1 MAWPQRR
8 PTPGQAKRV
17 SVMTEPPS
25 SAPGQ
30 TGSEQEPGAGQLE
43 DGGQPL
49 EHEPHGRFAVTQ
61 RIPEVAPQRALE
73 EAQVLHGYG
82 IVKPHGL
89 AELGE
94 VFGGG
99 VGRQQQERRVA
110 RQMEDEE
117 DDGRDPEEHQTRL
130 PAAAQQ
136 VRLHTVLGHSAGGFA
151 PLPKPP
157 PANRSR
163 RHRRRSNLGSIAFL
177 GQAARLARRVCRGGR
192 PPRYAAYGETCR
204 PAGPTAGDAH
214 PAPARPRRARASR
227 GYTRRTRGGGER
239 AAGA

>member
-1 MAWPQRR
+1 D
-8 PTPGQAKRV
+8 
-17 SVMTEPPS
+17 
-25 SAPGQ
+25 GQ
-30 TGSEQEPGAGQLE
+30 TESEQEPGAGQLE
-43 DGGQPL
+43 GGGQPL

-73 EAQVLHGYG
+73 EAQVLHGHG
-82 IVKPHGL
+82 IVEPHGL

-117 DDGRDPEEHQTRL
+117 DDGRDAEEHQTRL

-136 VRLHTVLGHSAGGFA
+136 VRLHTVLGHSAGGSA

-157 PANRSR
+157 PGKSIAPAWPALEPRWHRFSPTGCSSR
-163 RHRRRSNLGSIAFL
+163 RAY
-177 GQAARLARRVCRGGR
+177 RGGR
-192 PPRYAAYGETCR
+192 LPRYAAYGETCP
-204 PAGPTAGDAH
+204 PAGPIAGDSR
-214 PAPARPRRARASR
+214 PARARPRRARASR
-227 GYTRRTRGGGER
+227 GYTRRTRCGGER
-239 AAGA
+239 AAGARAGPWDGSRRAAGRPPRPARSR